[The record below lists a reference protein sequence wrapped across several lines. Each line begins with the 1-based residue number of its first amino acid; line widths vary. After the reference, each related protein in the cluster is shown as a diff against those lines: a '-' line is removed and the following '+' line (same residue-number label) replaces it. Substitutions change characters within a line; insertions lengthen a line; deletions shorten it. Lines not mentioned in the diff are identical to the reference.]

1 MKIMVV
7 GGGGYIGTSLIPRL
21 LEWNHEVEVVDLL
34 WFGSFLPEGVPVT
47 CKDALDLAESDF
59 EGFDVLIFLG
69 GLSNDPMAEFS
80 PRTNFVFNAA
90 TPAYLA
96 YIAKRAGVKRFIYSC
111 TCSVYGYAVDELY
124 DEDAHV
130 SCSYPYGLSKLQG
143 EQAVLQLID
152 ENFSVISLR
161 KGTVGGHSPRMRFDL
176 VVNTMFK
183 SAVVKKEVTINN
195 AAIWRPI
202 LGVRDCVNAYIRVV
216 EAPQNISG
224 IFNIIS
230 GNHTIGELG
239 EIVKTEME
247 RLLGPKISLN
257 IKNIQD
263 YRNYKVSFDK
273 ATRIL
278 NYQPRDTIESLVQDL
293 VAHREEY
300 GDFSNPQYYNI
311 EVLKNLD
318 LGNSPQAFMKGQK

>member
-7 GGGGYIGTSLIPRL
+7 GGGGYIGTSLVPRL

-80 PRTNFVFNAA
+80 PRKNFVFNAA

-96 YIAKRAGVKRFIYSC
+96 YVAKRAGVKRFIYSG

-124 DEDAHV
+124 NEETQV

-143 EQAVLQLID
+143 EQAVLQLVD

-161 KGTVGGHSPRMRFDL
+161 KGTVSGHSPRMRFDL

-195 AAIWRPI
+195 PAIWRPI
-202 LGVRDCVNAYIRVV
+202 LGVRDCVNAYTRVV
-216 EAPQNISG
+216 ETPQNISG

-239 EIVKTEME
+239 EIVKTETE

-273 ATRIL
+273 AIRVL

-300 GDFSNPQYYNI
+300 GDFSNPRYYNI

-318 LGNSPQAFMKGQK
+318 LENSPQAFVRGQK